1 MRWWPFRKKREF
13 VSDKPHIKGSK
24 LWIQELREIC
34 ERSYNRRPEG
44 QRGVETMRSQ
54 WRLSHSNGDM
64 GDAQL
69 QGLERRGK
77 ILLEVDD
84 EGWSKILDDDN
95 FWLAGWGSKVED

>member
-13 VSDKPHIKGSK
+13 VSDKLHIKGSK

-44 QRGVETMRSQ
+44 QRGVATMRSQ
-54 WRLSHSNGDM
+54 WSLSHSNGDM

-77 ILLEVDD
+77 ILLEADD
-84 EGWSKILDDDN
+84 EGWSNILDDDS